1 MSMVAMETPHL
12 LVTEYHLEW
21 GEKSPLKRLFYVQ
34 KEGGVL
40 WENNEL
46 LLRRWRSWSPKRCG
60 PI

>member
-1 MSMVAMETPHL
+1 METPHL